1 MINRVVA
8 SVLFLILS
16 FSAMAQGVVV
26 DYNNPKKY
34 KVGRVTVEG
43 NNYFSDQQ
51 IIQQTGLMVGNE
63 VTVTWWFCMS
73 LSIPWKWNN
82 AVICHDS

>member
-43 NNYFSDQQ
+43 NNYFSD
-51 IIQQTGLMVGNE
+51 
-63 VTVTWWFCMS
+63 S
-73 LSIPWKWNN
+73 R
-82 AVICHDS
+82 